1 MPLKYYEKKLK
12 TMKDKTDRILDLI
25 EDPSNYGDVC
35 IRKQLEDPEA
45 YEIYRTINKTVDAL
59 TETSD
64 YDLDSEWNVF
74 VENNKIA
81 LGAGNSGIFGIFFRR
96 KTVAVMIIG
105 IASLSLV
112 AAGIGIGISVSERKS
127 KERLEINGVNN
138 DAGEIPTETIEGT
151 VKVQTSTD
159 VEQQTMVY
167 KDESLEK
174 IINDIAHHYGCTVE
188 FRTEAAKDLHLY
200 FQWNRSQT
208 VDETVSQLNHF
219 HQIKIT
225 MDDNSLTV
233 E

>member
-1 MPLKYYEKKLK
+1 
-12 TMKDKTDRILDLI
+12 MKDKTDRILDLI
-25 EDPSNYGDVC
+25 EDPSNYGDMC
-35 IRKQLEDPEA
+35 IRKLLGDPEA
-45 YEIYRTINKTVDAL
+45 YEIYRTINKTADAL

-64 YDLDSEWNVF
+64 YDLDSEWNAF

-81 LGAGNSGIFGIFFRR
+81 SGAGNSGIFDIFSRR
-96 KTVAVMIIG
+96 KTAAAMIIG

-112 AAGIGIGISVSERKS
+112 AAGVGIGISVSERKIG
-127 KERLEINGVNN
+127 EGLEINGVNN
-138 DAGEIPTETIEGT
+138 GAGEIPPEIIEGT
-151 VKVQTSTD
+151 VEAEISTD
-159 VEQQTMVY
+159 AEPQTVVY

-174 IINDIAHHYGCTVE
+174 IINDIAHHYGCTVK
-188 FRTEAAKDLHLY
+188 FRTETAKDLHLY